1 MEFQCG
7 VAPYAS
13 DDTDC
18 IIEEIVGGCE
28 AKPHSIPWQVAL
40 LANGE
45 KHCGGTLISTQ
56 HVITAAHCTEGN
68 ISSFAHL
75 YSVIYNQK
83 KYSLL
88 NLIIFLFVGYEAE
101 SLSVLVGEHKWRSNT
116 TINVAIKEDHP
127 NYVPQG
133 SYR

>member
-1 MEFQCG
+1 MIIWHKYIYISNFYELLSKNYEFKLLAPKSLEFKCG

-68 ISSFAHL
+68 KS
-75 YSVIYNQK
+75 
-83 KYSLL
+83 
-88 NLIIFLFVGYEAE
+88 
-101 SLSVLVGEHKWRSNT
+101 
-116 TINVAIKEDHP
+116 
-127 NYVPQG
+127 
-133 SYR
+133 